1 MFYSVKATDENYTS
15 ENWGDIMVRRPHPYL
30 DYSASSNHLP
40 MPCLRHNNVLIHCR
54 SCVIKYWK
62 RRMGR
67 FASSFGLD
75 ETDGC
80 TEQEMQSK
88 RLSNDLVIEMQT
100 CSSIHSRYDKI
111 WVYLELGL
119 MCCS

>member
-1 MFYSVKATDENYTS
+1 
-15 ENWGDIMVRRPHPYL
+15 
-30 DYSASSNHLP
+30 
-40 MPCLRHNNVLIHCR
+40 
-54 SCVIKYWK
+54 
-62 RRMGR
+62 MGR

-111 WVYLELGL
+111 WVYLERGL